1 MSKTELNIQGLR
13 LFAAVSQEKGLVKAG
28 RRLGMSQSGAS
39 HALAALQQN
48 LGATL
53 FVRETTGLCLTETAK
68 RLLPHVLDLLKS
80 LDSIRSEASTKA
92 GLNHGSLCVGSIPS
106 VAATILPDLLREF
119 GRRYP
124 GVELS
129 LYEGTDA
136 EVVEWVQQRMAD
148 VGFAALPVEG
158 VIGIRVISDEWLALI
173 PAHDT
178 HAGSIS
184 LKQLTRRKFLMSE
197 GGCEPMIRELFA
209 NANLKIK
216 AGFSVRE
223 MTTLK
228 AMVAEGMGVSIIPS
242 LAAQQVAKG
251 VRAVSLVPKK
261 FREVGLILKRKD
273 GLSPSVRAW
282 ISLVAEML
290 DVNLQI

>member
-1 MSKTELNIQGLR
+1 MNKAELSIQSLR
-13 LFAAVSQEKGLVKAG
+13 LFAAVSEEKGLVKAG
-28 RRLGMSQSGAS
+28 LRLGMSQSGAS
-39 HALAALQQN
+39 HALAALQKN

-53 FVRETTGLCLTETAK
+53 FVRETTGLRFTETAK
-68 RLLPHVLDLLKS
+68 RLLPHVRDILKS
-80 LDSIRSEASTKA
+80 LDSIRSEASATA
-92 GLNHGSLCVGSIPS
+92 GLDHGSLCVSSIPS
-106 VAATILPDLLREF
+106 VAGTILPDLLREY

-158 VIGIRVISDEWLALI
+158 ATGIRVISDEWLALI

-184 LKQLTRRKFLMSE
+184 LKQLIRRRFLMSE

-209 NANLKIK
+209 NANLQIK
-216 AGFSVRE
+216 DVLNVRE

-228 AMVAEGMGVSIIPS
+228 AMVAEGIGVSIIPS
-242 LAAQQVAKG
+242 LAAPQMTKG

-261 FREVGLILKRKD
+261 CREVGLILKRPD
-273 GLSPSVRAW
+273 NLSPSLRAW
-282 ISLVAEML
+282 ISLVAERL
-290 DVNLQI
+290 DVDLQL